1 MNVAIMGFGVVG
13 SGVAEVIANN
23 ADHIAKHSL
32 VDLRLSHILDIRDFP
47 DSAFAAYL
55 TKDVNDILSDD
66 DTQIVVET
74 MGGVEPAFTFVS
86 ACLKKGKHVVSS
98 NKELVAKKGD
108 VLLNLARE
116 NNVNFLFE
124 AAVGGGI
131 PIIRPLSL
139 CLAANRVQEIA
150 GILNGTTNF
159 ILSKM
164 ITDNMDFAAALRLA
178 QEKGYA
184 EKDPTADVEGIDAC
198 RKICILASLA
208 SGSHVFPDGIFTE
221 GISALTANDVRDAA
235 KFGCVIKLI
244 ARAKR
249 LDDGRWCLTV
259 SPALVP
265 QSHMLAGVSGVFN
278 ACLVRGDMVG
288 DVLMYGQGAGKLATA
303 SAVVADVIDCAQHN
317 DSRKIFGWGGADP
330 AMLADPMTVETKLF
344 VRAKTANKAADAA
357 KVSAALPGCTFADSE
372 ESELVFITPLQKEG
386 ALRDKIASFGFSET
400 SVIRVF

>member
-13 SGVAEVIANN
+13 SGVAEVIASN
-23 ADHIAKHSL
+23 ADHIANQSL

-164 ITDNMDFAAALRLA
+164 ITDNMDFAAALRSSRRLQA
-178 QEKGYA
+178 A
-184 EKDPTADVEGIDAC
+184 AMCSRT
-198 RKICILASLA
+198 ASLPKA
-208 SGSHVFPDGIFTE
+208 FP
-221 GISALTANDVRDAA
+221 L
-235 KFGCVIKLI
+235 
-244 ARAKR
+244 
-249 LDDGRWCLTV
+249 
-259 SPALVP
+259 
-265 QSHMLAGVSGVFN
+265 
-278 ACLVRGDMVG
+278 
-288 DVLMYGQGAGKLATA
+288 
-303 SAVVADVIDCAQHN
+303 
-317 DSRKIFGWGGADP
+317 
-330 AMLADPMTVETKLF
+330 
-344 VRAKTANKAADAA
+344 
-357 KVSAALPGCTFADSE
+357 
-372 ESELVFITPLQKEG
+372 
-386 ALRDKIASFGFSET
+386 
-400 SVIRVF
+400 